1 MALREHPRSAGGD
14 ARVGNQQGTRV
25 PEIALRPP
33 TERTQWLEWRRG
45 GLGGSDAGA
54 IAGLDPWRSALAV
67 WLDKRGHL
75 PLQGEETEWQRMGH
89 RLQQPVIEEFE
100 FRTGLY
106 VAGQQ
111 LQLEHIKHP
120 WMRATIDGL
129 VGEGS
134 FALQVPEWSPDEL
147 IQGALGIL
155 EIKTASWRS
164 PVNWKDGTVP
174 DHVALQIQHNLE
186 VAQLD
191 HAWLVVLL
199 NGQELVIHEL
209 ERDEAVIAAL
219 LELEEDFWARV
230 QENRPPPA
238 DERPETSEALR
249 EAYSAPEPA
258 SVLELEAEQLSLVR
272 GYAAAR
278 DVLKAAEQEQ
288 RLWANKLMALL
299 GEREI
304 GLHGDEQVVTWKR
317 LTAERV
323 DLEALRKHD
332 PELVRRFT
340 RTQSQ
345 RRLHV
350 PAPTEENP

>member
-1 MALREHPRSAGGD
+1 MTAVTAVE
-14 ARVGNQQGTRV
+14 V
-25 PEIALRPP
+25 E
-33 TERTQWLEWRRG
+33 QWLEWRRG

-75 PLQGEETEWQRMGH
+75 PLQGAETEWQRMGH
-89 RLQQPVIEEFE
+89 RLEQPVIEEFE
-100 FRTGLY
+100 FRTGLQ
-106 VAGQQ
+106 VAGEQ
-111 LQLEHIKHP
+111 LQLEHHYRP

-129 VGEGS
+129 VAEDFKAGNPVGVMAS
-134 FALQVPEWSPDEL
+134 CHILL
-147 IQGALGIL
+147 KNALGLL

-209 ERDEAVIAAL
+209 ERDPAVISAL
-219 LELEEDFWARV
+219 MALEADFWARV

-238 DERPETSEALR
+238 DERAETSEALR

-304 GLHGDEQVVTWKR
+304 GLLGDEQVVTWKR
-317 LTAERV
+317 VSSERV